1 MSKQHKTNTFDSDFK
16 QYTEAYNLI
25 VDNPEL
31 HDIANPDDLQ
41 NKLDN
46 ALVTYEQACQAN
58 IDKARSWYQE
68 LYRLEAKV
76 VALEPQTTKQ
86 DLQKDKLH
94 VKILERLNRLL
105 ETISWLFVANIAYSQ
120 GRLDG
125 SHKAEEKPMD

>member
-1 MSKQHKTNTFDSDFK
+1 MSKHHKTNTFDSDFK

-25 VDNPEL
+25 VDNHEL

-46 ALVTYEQACQAN
+46 ALVTYEQACQTN
-58 IDKARSWYQE
+58 IDKARSWCQE
-68 LYRLEAKV
+68 LYRLESKV

-105 ETISWLFVANIAYSQ
+105 ETISWLFVVNIAYSQ